1 MTKDQLQRECDF
13 AGAIAIAD
21 RLLAN
26 EYITKDE
33 YIKIRRIFLKKY
45 APLIAGSTAN
55 PKSLT

>member
-33 YIKIRRIFLKKY
+33 YIKIRSIFLKKY
-45 APLIAGSTAN
+45 APLIAGSAEN

>member
-1 MTKDQLQRECDF
+1 MTEDQLQRECDF
-13 AGAIAIAD
+13 AGAMTIAD

-33 YIKIRRIFLKKY
+33 YIKIRRMFLKKY
-45 APLIAGSTAN
+45 APLIAGSAEN